1 MSKGQSFSLAALVAL
16 FAVVIPAQAQI
27 KIAPITSIGDTVT
40 CHIGG
45 TSFQYQPDHSLI
57 SARSWTGKTAE
68 TQAIFDKVSGF
79 TNLLTNVY
87 TVPVIN
93 KSVNVEIC
101 PGDKNYIVYNAEWV
115 RSLYAETNSLWVL
128 YAVMA
133 HEIGHYV
140 RGHQHTQLGSNPQ
153 IELEADEY
161 AGEVLAKMGASLNEA
176 QTAFRS
182 DKMRPQSHTH
192 PPISERLKS
201 VEAGWS
207 RVGRSLISAC
217 SDKFPDIGPGALNN
231 AIWLEDGWTIGGEP
245 VYLEFEP
252 DGKVRTRTSSNLIGY
267 IASNKRWSYVAGI
280 LQMQQL
286 DSTTNK
292 VEYEMRGAIKGYTIE
307 GDYKNLSTGSTSK
320 WHLTRVNYIPFAKS
334 SQK

>member
-1 MSKGQSFSLAALVAL
+1 MSKTQSLIVAALVAL
-16 FAVVIPAQAQI
+16 FAGVMTVQAQI
-27 KIAPITSIGDTVT
+27 KIAPVTSIGNTVT

-79 TNLLTNVY
+79 TNLRSNVY

-101 PGDKNYIVYNAEWV
+101 PGDRNYIVYNAEWV
-115 RSLYAETNSLWVL
+115 RSLYTETNSLWVL

-161 AGEVLAKMGASLNEA
+161 AGEVLAKMGASLNDA

-182 DKMRPQSHTH
+182 DKMKQPSHTH
-192 PPISERLKS
+192 PPINERLKF

-207 RVGRSLISAC
+207 KVGKPLISEA
-217 SDKFPDIGPGALNN
+217 SEKFDIGLDALKNT
-231 AIWLEDGWTIGGEP
+231 IWLLAGWTINQEP
-245 VYLEFEP
+245 IYLEFEP
-252 DGKVRTRTSSNLIGY
+252 NGKVRTRTSSDLVGWVP
-267 IASNKRWSYVAGI
+267 SNEKWSYVGGT
-280 LQMQQL
+280 LQMQTL
-286 DSTTNK
+286 DLTTNK
-292 VEYEMRGAIKGYTIE
+292 VVYEMRGAIKGATIE
-307 GDYKNLSTGSTSK
+307 GEYKNFSTGSISK
-320 WHLTRVNYIPFAKS
+320 WHLTRVTYIPFAKS
-334 SQK
+334 PQK

>member
-1 MSKGQSFSLAALVAL
+1 MSKTQSFIMAALVAL
-16 FAVVIPAQAQI
+16 FAAVPAQAQI
-27 KIAPITSIGDTVT
+27 KIAPVTSIGNTVT

-79 TNLLTNVY
+79 TNLRSNVY

-101 PGDKNYIVYNAEWV
+101 PGDRNYIVYNAEWV

-161 AGEVLAKMGASLNEA
+161 AGEVLAKMGASLNDA

-182 DKMRPQSHTH
+182 DKMKQPSHTH
-192 PPISERLKS
+192 PPINERLKV

-207 RVGRSLISAC
+207 KVGKPLISEA
-217 SDKFPDIGPGALNN
+217 SDKFLDIGPGALKN
-231 AIWLEDGWTIGGEP
+231 AVWLEPGFTINGEP
-245 VYLEFEP
+245 MYLEFEP
-252 DGKVRTRTSSNLIGY
+252 DGKVRTRTSSDLIGFV
-267 IASNKRWSYVAGI
+267 ASNERWSYVAGI
-280 LQMQQL
+280 LLMQRL
-286 DSTTNK
+286 DAATNK
-292 VEYEMRGAIKGYTIE
+292 VEYEMRGAIKGATIE
-307 GDYKNLSTGSTSK
+307 GEYKNFSTGSISK
-320 WHLTRVNYIPFAKS
+320 WQLTRVNYIPFAKS
-334 SQK
+334 PQK